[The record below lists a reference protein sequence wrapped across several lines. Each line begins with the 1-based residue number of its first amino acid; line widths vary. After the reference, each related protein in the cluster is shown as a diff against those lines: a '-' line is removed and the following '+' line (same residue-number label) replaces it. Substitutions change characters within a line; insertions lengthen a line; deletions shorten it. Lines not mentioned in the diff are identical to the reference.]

1 MVSPDT
7 WPARLNARSAPWIA
21 SISAR
26 SKRDEAAGDCA
37 IGGELEQ
44 RMLGRLDLLR
54 AVEFG
59 IGAERVV
66 DDGLADVDE
75 LPAQPGVVDR
85 AAVFAGVDDADHRG
99 EELRQVGGAADL
111 LQHAGMF
118 ELGLQRHRVG
128 ELACFDAAD
137 DRLEDA
143 AVDRVGEVLGS
154 EELRDPLIGA
164 VVGEQ
169 RAEQRLLRLH
179 VGGRQALGETE
190 QGRIDGVHRPA
201 ELTRS
206 SIEGG
211 AAPGCGSGGTWGRK
225 TNSDTG

>member
-1 MVSPDT
+1 MQSAHLGIEVAQPGGQ
-7 WPARLNARSAPWIA
+7 ARHVAGAVERAFRAVDRLGQRALEG
-21 SISAR
+21 
-26 SKRDEAAGDCA
+26 DEAAGDRA
-37 IGGELEQ
+37 VGGELEQ
-44 RMLGRLDLLR
+44 RMLRRLDLLR

-66 DDGLADVDE
+66 DHGLADVDE

-85 AAVFAGVDDADHRG
+85 AAVLAGVDDADHRG
-99 EELRQVGGAADL
+99 EQLRQVGGAADL
-111 LQHAGMF
+111 LQHAGML
-118 ELGLQRHRVG
+118 ELGLQRDRVG
-128 ELACFDAAD
+128 ELAGLDAAG

-143 AVDRVGEVLGS
+143 AVDRIGEVLGG

-179 VGGRQALGETE
+179 VGGRQALGQAE

-201 ELTRS
+201 QHTRS
-206 SIEGG
+206 SVAGG
-211 AAPGCGSGGTWGRK
+211 AIRGCG
-225 TNSDTG
+225 